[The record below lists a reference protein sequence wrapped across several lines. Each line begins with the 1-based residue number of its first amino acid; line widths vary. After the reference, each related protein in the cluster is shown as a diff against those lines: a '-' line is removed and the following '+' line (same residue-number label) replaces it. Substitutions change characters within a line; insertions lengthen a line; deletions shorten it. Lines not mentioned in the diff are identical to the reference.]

1 MNKKKIILLLL
12 ITLLIGGFFVF
23 DLGQYFNLSYL
34 KEKQGLIESYYQQ
47 QPLLTII
54 IFFLTYVVFTGLSL
68 PAASILTLAAGAL
81 FGVFVGTIIV
91 SFAST
96 LGATLA
102 FLASRFLFRD
112 LVQDRFAERLALIN
126 QGVEKDGAFYL
137 FTLRLVP
144 IFPFFV
150 INLVMGLTPI
160 RVLTYALVSQLGM
173 LAATIIYVN
182 AGTQLA
188 KIKEIGDILS
198 PELLASFVLLGVFP
212 LIARKAVQMVQTHQ
226 ARQKEQAE
234 HD

>member
-1 MNKKKIILLLL
+1 MNTKKIILLLV
-12 ITLLIGGFFVF
+12 IALLIAGFFIF

-34 KEKQGLIESYYQQ
+34 KEKQGAIDNFYQQ
-47 QPLLTII
+47 QPLLTIV
-54 IFFLTYVVFTGLSL
+54 IFFLTYVLFTGLSL

-81 FGVFVGTIIV
+81 FGVIVGTIIV

-112 LVQDRFAERLALIN
+112 LVQERFAERLALIN

-160 RVLTYALVSQLGM
+160 RVITYALVSQLGM

-188 KIKEIGDILS
+188 KIDEIGDILS
-198 PELLASFVLLGVFP
+198 AELLISFALLGVFP
-212 LIARKAVQMVQTHQ
+212 LLARKIVQAVQQRQ
-226 ARQKEQAE
+226 ARLQGGTEIE
-234 HD
+234 